1 MKKILILFFLG
12 IASTSF
18 AQTLTYEQVQ
28 NSTDPKNELLKEYE
42 AYTASDGHTYSVGDK
57 ITIGV
62 PSSNKTCAFL
72 ISELG
77 MFANGPAGLEAT
89 WSGYKMEI
97 RSIGVDRN
105 KKRGATVGMRCYLA
119 GLGGIIVKFENALA
133 AGEIVSEGMNRDK
146 AIEELKKA
154 KELLELEVITQ
165 QELDS
170 IKAECVKYIK

>member
-1 MKKILILFFLG
+1 MKKFLFLFFVG

-72 ISELG
+72 ISELA
-77 MFANGPAGLEAT
+77 MFSGGPMGVAAT

-97 RSIGVDRN
+97 KTIGVDRN
-105 KKRGATVGMRCYLA
+105 KKRGATVSMRCNLT

-133 AGEIVSEGMNRDK
+133 AGEIVSEGMTRDK
-146 AIEELKKA
+146 AIDEIKKA

-165 QELDS
+165 QEFDS